1 MEKIRV
7 NISLQKK
14 VYYRIYGLTLKKLDS
29 LALTSSSDELS
40 SLQTFLESVIDTKFV
55 KAHNDFQLEEI
66 SPFLTELLTQKFKRM
81 ADVSNKEAFI
91 KCICIC
97 VAGLNQ
103 ILRRFTQHYRSLYRL
118 AFFYS
123 KFLDLKCYKY
133 AKNLL
138 LGLPTWQNLSYMTSP
153 GLFQERNKVNY
164 FNGIYRISNNSNKD
178 QDLERGGS
186 FFHHMFE
193 TIKLLIEVLE
203 RTNDFTNLIEL
214 SRCLYLKPDQER

>member
-1 MEKIRV
+1 MA
-7 NISLQKK
+7 
-14 VYYRIYGLTLKKLDS
+14 LKS
-29 LALTSSSDELS
+29 TSDEFI

-66 SPFLTELLTQKFKRM
+66 SPFLNELMSQKFKRISE
-81 ADVSNKEAFI
+81 VSNKEAFL

-123 KFLDLKCYKY
+123 KFLDIRCYKY
-133 AKNLL
+133 SKNLL
-138 LGLPTWQNLSYMTSP
+138 LGLPSWQNLSYMTSP

-164 FNGIYRISNNSNKD
+164 FNGIYRISSNSNKD

-186 FFHHMFE
+186 FFHHIFE
-193 TIKLLIEVLE
+193 AIKLLIEVLE

-214 SRCLYLKPDQER
+214 SRCLYLKPDQDR